1 MLEFENIVQHLK
13 NCPDIAMKDHWAYLG
28 RSGVFHLSPAD
39 SLDLCRQLVR
49 AELFEYPC
57 WLQNDVIRMIIQ
69 ESDLR
74 EHLENELLSNI
85 FCLALT
91 EKKGGSSFQNV
102 TAEVACNDCMETV
115 LGEKVFISNGTIADH
130 YVFLA
135 RDSNQKLNLYIA
147 ATSKSI
153 LAQKMDLV
161 QPLKNYDLAEIVFFN
176 APCRCLFPDNPLKGI
191 FVLNKAMAIERL
203 YCAVSMLEMSKNL
216 LGMFSRAYNAKRHML
231 MDNHYWKHAYADM
244 KKKIQLLE
252 SFVSK
257 IETTYVSG
265 RAILPKDAAIAK
277 SFATD
282 TLKSSLDNVSALFGA
297 QSIVGSNIIVKYDA
311 YAKAFFNAGGTK
323 EIMAEIIGADL

>member
-1 MLEFENIVQHLK
+1 MLEFDSIVQHLK
-13 NCPDIAMKDHWAYLG
+13 DNPDIAIKNNWAYLAQYG
-28 RSGVFHLSPAD
+28 AFHLSPSD
-39 SLDLCRQLVR
+39 SLDLCRHLVR

-57 WLQNDVIRMIIQ
+57 WLQNDVIRMIIE

-74 EHLENELLSNI
+74 EQLKNKLPSSI
-85 FCLALT
+85 FCMALT

-102 TAEVACNDCMETV
+102 TAEVTLNDCIEIV
-115 LGEKVFISNGTIADH
+115 RGEKVFITNGSIADH

-135 RDSNQKLNLYIA
+135 RDTNQKLNLYISD
-147 ATSKSI
+147 TSNSI
-153 LAQKMDLV
+153 FSHKMDLV
-161 QPLKNYDLAEIVFFN
+161 HPLNNYDLAEIVFSN
-176 APCRCLFPDNPLKGI
+176 APCRCLFPNNPLKGI

-216 LGMFSRAYNAKRHML
+216 LGMFSHAYKAKRHML
-231 MDNHYWKHAYADM
+231 MDNHYWKHTYADM
-244 KKKIQLLE
+244 KKKVQLLE
-252 SFVSK
+252 AFVSK
-257 IETTYVSG
+257 IETTYISG

-297 QSIVGSNIIVKYDA
+297 QSILESSIIVKYDA

>member
-1 MLEFENIVQHLK
+1 MLEFENVVKHLK
-13 NCPDIAMKDHWAYLG
+13 DSSDIAIKDNWLFLG
-28 RSGVFHLSPAD
+28 RVGAFHLSPAD
-39 SLDLCRQLVR
+39 SLELCRYLTR

-57 WLQNDVIRMIIQ
+57 WLQNDVIRMILA
-69 ESDLR
+69 EADLGGY
-74 EHLENELLSNI
+74 LKNELLHSI

-102 TAEVACNDCMETV
+102 TAEVVCNECMETV
-115 LGEKVFISNGTIADH
+115 HGEKVFISNGNIADH

-135 RDSNQKLNLYIA
+135 RDCNNKLNLYIA
-147 ATSKSI
+147 DTSNSI
-153 LAQKMDLV
+153 LRKKMDLV
-161 QPLKNYDLAEIVFFN
+161 QPLEKYDLAEIVFSN

-203 YCAVSMLEMSKNL
+203 YCAVTMLEMSKNL
-216 LGMFSRAYNAKRHML
+216 LGIFAQVYKAKRHML
-231 MDNHYWKHAYADM
+231 MDNHHWKYTYADM
-244 KKKIQLLE
+244 KKKVQLLE

-257 IETTYVSG
+257 IEATYVSG
-265 RAILPKDAAIAK
+265 KAILPKDAAIAK

-282 TLKSSLDNVSALFGA
+282 TLKSSLDNVTALSGA
-297 QSIVGSNIIVKYDA
+297 QSIVGSSIIVKYDA